1 MNFLF
6 EKRIDL
12 RRVVQYSRFEF
23 MALIMHAAQILA
35 QEMRKHACR
44 SNNFRSEEVTIMPVE
59 RHLIRTLFA
68 ACLVI
73 AALFLFGC
81 SAPAQ
86 PAEPTPTPAPD
97 VVSMEVVDL
106 NEGGFSDMPAPTATP
121 EPTPTPVPFSYYC
134 PTVNMSYEEL
144 VGSLDD
150 MSKSPKELLK
160 NGYPDPKTYYI
171 IVDLNWQVVMV
182 YKRIDDGTQFGKPDL
197 TQPVRYM
204 ICSSGNPNKEYGHE
218 TTMGIF
224 QIQAPKGRFYQFVN
238 LEAAQYLTLIRSR
251 TYFHSILYDKAENL
265 NSLIKESYDDLGTKA
280 SHACIRLTVP
290 DARWIWYNIGYGTT
304 CEIRKGDPLDAE
316 TGAIR
321 AQIILP
327 KSIENVRLKPGEI
340 PWTDNWRIEDL
351 ILVLPY
357 KHEKLPLPDLGDG
370 DTDVTPDP
378 NATIN
383 PGIEITPPPVTEAPP
398 TAPPE
403 ITW

>member
-1 MNFLF
+1 MSL
-6 EKRIDL
+6 
-12 RRVVQYSRFEF
+12 
-23 MALIMHAAQILA
+23 
-35 QEMRKHACR
+35 
-44 SNNFRSEEVTIMPVE
+44 E
-59 RHLIRTLFA
+59 RHLIKTLLI
-68 ACLVI
+68 ACLMI
-73 AALFLFGC
+73 AALFAFGC
-81 SAPAQ
+81 SAAAVP
-86 PAEPTPTPAPD
+86 PEPTLTPAPE

-106 NEGGFSDMPAPTATP
+106 NVEDMGDMPAPTPTP
-121 EPTPTPVPFSYYC
+121 EPTPTPVPFSYYA
-134 PTVNMSYEEL
+134 PTVNMTYEEL

-150 MSKSPKELLK
+150 MDKSPRELLK
-160 NGYPDPKTYYI
+160 GGYPDPKTYYI

-204 ICSSGNPNKEYGHE
+204 ICSTGNPNSEYGHE

-304 CEIRKGDPLDAE
+304 CEVRKGDPLDAD
-316 TGAIR
+316 TGSIR
-321 AQIILP
+321 AQLKLP
-327 KSIENVRLKPGEI
+327 PSIEGVRLKAGEV

-351 ILVLPY
+351 VLVLPY
-357 KHEKLPLPDLGDG
+357 KHETLPLPDLGDG
-370 DTDVTPDP
+370 DTETPLPTGTGTGVDVTPP
-378 NATIN
+378 PATDA
-383 PGIEITPPPVTEAPP
+383 PPPP
-398 TAPPE
+398 TPDPGGG
-403 ITW
+403 WG

>member
-1 MNFLF
+1 M
-6 EKRIDL
+6 
-12 RRVVQYSRFEF
+12 
-23 MALIMHAAQILA
+23 
-35 QEMRKHACR
+35 
-44 SNNFRSEEVTIMPVE
+44 E
-59 RHLIRTLFA
+59 RHLIRTLLL

-73 AALFLFGC
+73 AALFMFGC

-86 PAEPTPTPAPD
+86 PVEATPTPAPE
-97 VVSMEVVDL
+97 VVSMDVVDL
-106 NEGGFSDMPAPTATP
+106 NDGGFGDMPAPTPTP
-121 EPTPTPVPFSYYC
+121 EPTPTPIPFSYYA

-144 VGSLDD
+144 VGSTDD
-150 MSKSPKELLK
+150 MGKSPKELLK
-160 NGYPDPKTYYI
+160 GGYPDPKTYYI

-304 CEIRKGDPLDAE
+304 CEIRKGDPQDAE

-327 KSIENVRLKPGEI
+327 KSIDNVRLKAGEI

-357 KHEKLPLPDLGDG
+357 KHEVLPLPDLGDG
-370 DTDVTPDP
+370 DTDVTPDAGVTP
-378 NATIN
+378 DT
-383 PGIEITPPPVTEAPP
+383 GVEITPPPAETSAPIDP
-398 TAPPE
+398 TPD
-403 ITW
+403 TGGWG